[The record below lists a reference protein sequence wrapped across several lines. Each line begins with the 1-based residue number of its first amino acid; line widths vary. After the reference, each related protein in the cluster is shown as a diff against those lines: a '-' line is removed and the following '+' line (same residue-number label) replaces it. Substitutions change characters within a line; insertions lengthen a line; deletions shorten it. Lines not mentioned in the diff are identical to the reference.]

1 MNFVLSVPH
10 DPCPPFNPG
19 HQCDLVAKSS
29 AIDLEEA
36 LMKKGAKVSL
46 FIATLHRVFE
56 QGGRDQNRPIGRGTK
71 FRLDVEEALFS
82 KGTKLVD
89 VHSFP
94 KGYDVFADVD
104 ILIMDPKGG
113 LAREVSLD
121 LVRLSQWI
129 AKKTGLK
136 TGTMLGSEINDIVV
150 RARKAGR
157 WAFLLEVNEGVNEKN
172 RRKAMEALAEWLIK
186 ENEQMEPVE
195 F

>member
-29 AIDLEEA
+29 ALDLEEA
-36 LMKKGAKVSL
+36 LEKKGATVNL
-46 FIATLHRVFE
+46 FIATLHRVSE
-56 QGGRDQNRPIGRGTK
+56 QGGRDQNRSIGRGTK
-71 FRLDVEEALFS
+71 FRRDVEESLS
-82 KGTKLVD
+82 PKGIKLID

-104 ILIMDPKGG
+104 VLIMDPKGHWG
-113 LAREVSLD
+113 GGVSSE
-121 LVRLSQWI
+121 LVKLSQWI
-129 AKKTGLK
+129 AKETGLK
-136 TGTMLGSEINDIVV
+136 TGTMVGSEINDIVV

-157 WAFLLEVNEGVNEKN
+157 WAFLLEVNEGMNSKN
-172 RRKAMEALAEWLIK
+172 RKKAMNALAEWLIK
-186 ENEQMEPVE
+186 REMEPKE